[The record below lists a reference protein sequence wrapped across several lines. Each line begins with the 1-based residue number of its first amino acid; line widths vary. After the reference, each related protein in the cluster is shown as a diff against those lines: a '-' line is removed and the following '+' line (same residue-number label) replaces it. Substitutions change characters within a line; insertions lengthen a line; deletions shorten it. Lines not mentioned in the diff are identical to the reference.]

1 MGWTLE
7 FSDSARKAFRKL
19 APGDA
24 DRIIRALAE
33 IAQLDDPTSRGHA
46 LVGNLR
52 GLWRYRVTDWRVI
65 ARIEKQRLVIL
76 VVEIGHR
83 GKVYR

>member
-7 FSDSARKAFRKL
+7 FSEPARKAFRKL

-24 DRIIRALAE
+24 DRITRALAE

-46 LVGNLR
+46 LVGNLQ